1 MVNYQLEVCKKCN
14 NTKYDCHIYN
24 TPRTTPICPDK
35 YVTPKQLMP
44 IYVAKYKT
52 PSSDIDNLLIKHQI
66 EAEHQI
72 DMDKMCQ
79 CHHNKQDH
87 NMSTRATRVSK

>member
-1 MVNYQLEVCKKCN
+1 
-14 NTKYDCHIYN
+14 
-24 TPRTTPICPDK
+24 
-35 YVTPKQLMP
+35 MP

-52 PSSDIDNLLIKHQI
+52 PSRDIDNLLIKHQI